1 MNDAIL
7 PPFVTQIG
15 LIVNDIEHSAQVYS
29 KIFGLP
35 VPEIIVTD
43 AYDKALTT
51 FEGQASPA
59 RAKLAFFKMGQVSIE
74 LIEPIGEPSTWK
86 KHLDEKGETVHH
98 IAFQI
103 KDTPKVVAALE
114 EEGIPLQ
121 QQGHYTGGM
130 YTYMDSGEKLGVCL
144 ELLEN
149 FD

>member
-1 MNDAIL
+1 MSEPIL

-15 LIVNDIEHSAQVYS
+15 LIVNDIEQSS
-29 KIFGLP
+29 KIYSALFGLP
-35 VPEIIVTD
+35 IPEIIITD
-43 AYDKALTT
+43 EYEKARTT
-51 FEGQASPA
+51 FEGEPSFA

-86 KHLDEKGETVHH
+86 QHLDEKGETVHH

-103 KDTPKVVAALE
+103 KDTPKIVAALE
-114 EEGIPLQ
+114 REGIPLQ
-121 QQGHYTGGM
+121 QQGQYTGGM
-130 YTYMDSGEKLGVCL
+130 YTYMDSTEKLGVCL

>member
-1 MNDAIL
+1 MSEPIL
-7 PPFVTQIG
+7 PPVVTQIG

-35 VPEIIVTD
+35 VPEIVVTD
-43 AYDKALTT
+43 EYDKARTT

-114 EEGIPLQ
+114 QEGIPLQ

-130 YTYMDSGEKLGVCL
+130 YTYMDSGDKLGVCL

>member
-1 MNDAIL
+1 MASN
-7 PPFVTQIG
+7 
-15 LIVNDIEHSAQVYS
+15 HSAQVYS

-43 AYDKALTT
+43 EYDKARTN
-51 FEGQASPA
+51 FEGEPSPA